1 MRSAVARGESRR
13 SLRPGLHRRNTPG
26 HTACR
31 GARCGAV
38 LRAGNATGHLLAP
51 DAQSA
56 RLAIGRLRSEG
67 IHATLEAAS
76 DAARAGVVAW
86 DASGNELAVMQRV
99 KADFDPLQLLNRGRL
114 YGVI

>member
-1 MRSAVARGESRR
+1 M
-13 SLRPGLHRRNTPG
+13 
-26 HTACR
+26 
-31 GARCGAV
+31 
-38 LRAGNATGHLLAP
+38 RAGNATGHLLAP